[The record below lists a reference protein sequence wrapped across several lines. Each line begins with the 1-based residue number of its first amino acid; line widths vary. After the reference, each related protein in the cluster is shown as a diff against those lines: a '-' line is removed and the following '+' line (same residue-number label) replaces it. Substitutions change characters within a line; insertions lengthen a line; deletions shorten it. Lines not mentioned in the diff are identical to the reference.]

1 MQRDINFGSKQTAR
15 KCSLTDSNCTIPDK
29 ASCSVTKVNT
39 DMFARLLT
47 NVNFISEI
55 AQES

>member
-1 MQRDINFGSKQTAR
+1 MQCDMNLAPGQSDR

-29 ASCSVTKVNT
+29 ASCSQTKVNT
-39 DMFARLLT
+39 HLFARLLT

-55 AQES
+55 AQET

>member
-1 MQRDINFGSKQTAR
+1 MQCDINLGPKQSAR

-29 ASCSVTKVNT
+29 ASCPETKVNT
-39 DMFARLLT
+39 DMFACLLT